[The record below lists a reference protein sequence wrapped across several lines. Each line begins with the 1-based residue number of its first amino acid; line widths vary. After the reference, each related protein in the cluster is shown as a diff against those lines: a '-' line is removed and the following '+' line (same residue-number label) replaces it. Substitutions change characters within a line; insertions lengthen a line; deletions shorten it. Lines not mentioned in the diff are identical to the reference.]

1 MESACP
7 DLNLVREA
15 LNVARAALAA
25 GRRVEALAEGS
36 DDSAIIVAAAAQRE
50 LRPGL
55 EALTVSM
62 EMVLA
67 ARQAG
72 YRQGVADGTAE
83 TERRLAEAEE
93 QRPPPLRIAGSR

>member
-7 DLNLVREA
+7 DLEFVRET
-15 LNVARAALAA
+15 LEIARQALAA

-55 EALTVSM
+55 EALTLSM

-72 YRQGVADGTAE
+72 YRQGEQDGAAE
-83 TERRLAEAEE
+83 AERRLAEEA
-93 QRPPPLRIAGSR
+93 RPQLRLASARGR

>member
-15 LNVARAALAA
+15 LNVAKEALAA
-25 GRRVEALAEGS
+25 GRRVEELAEGS
-36 DDSAIIVAAAAQRE
+36 DDSAIIVAAQAQRE

-55 EALTVSM
+55 EALTMSM

-67 ARQAG
+67 ARQDG
-72 YRQGVADGTAE
+72 YREGRQDGIAE
-83 TERRLAEAEE
+83 TERRQAEE
-93 QRPPPLRIAGSR
+93 SRPPPLRIANA